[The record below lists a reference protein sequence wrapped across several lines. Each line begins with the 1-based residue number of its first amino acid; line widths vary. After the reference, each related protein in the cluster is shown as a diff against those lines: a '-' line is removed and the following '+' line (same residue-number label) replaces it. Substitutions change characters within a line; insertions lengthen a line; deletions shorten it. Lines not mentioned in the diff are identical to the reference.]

1 LKMKL
6 TLNRKIT
13 IGIAVGLILG
23 LLLAF
28 DVVPSTI
35 AGVNVV
41 DIFRF
46 VGKIFMRMLKVIVV
60 PLVFFSI
67 FVGVTSVGDAT
78 RLGKLGLR
86 TIVYYMCTTLI
97 AVIIGLI
104 LVNIIGPGVGFAPGE
119 AAPSAPLEA
128 MKGMSVIG
136 LLEQQ
141 VLSFIKNPFEAL
153 ASGTSSLIAIILASI
168 AFAVAIIA
176 IRNPKKTVVVNFMGT
191 LNDAVFWVTK
201 QILRL
206 APYGV
211 CGILVAV
218 LFDKREQLVDLVKGL
233 TLFAVTSYLGLLIH
247 GLIVL
252 PIILKIFSRRSVRE
266 FFGGISEALEVAFAT
281 DSSVA
286 TIPVTLTNLQDNL
299 KVSKRT
305 SDFVIPIGA
314 TINMDGTAL
323 YEAVCA
329 LFIAQAL
336 NIDLTLF
343 QQVIIFF
350 TATVAS
356 IGAAGIPSAGL
367 VTLVIV
373 INAVGLPYEQSAPLI
388 GIIFAIDRFIDVI
401 RTMVNVEGDCVGCV
415 IIDEMSEKNP

>member
-1 LKMKL
+1 MKL
-6 TLNRKIT
+6 SLNRKIT
-13 IGIAVGLILG
+13 IGIIAGLTLG
-23 LLLAF
+23 LLFAF
-28 DVVPSTI
+28 NIIPHTT
-35 AGVNVV
+35 AGFNVV
-41 DIFRF
+41 NGLRF
-46 VGKIFMRMLKVIVV
+46 VGMVFMQLLKVIVV

-67 FVGVTSVGDAT
+67 FVGVTSVGNTT

-86 TIVYYMCTTLI
+86 TIIYYTCTTLI
-97 AVIIGLI
+97 AVVIGLV
-104 LVNIIGPGVGFAPGE
+104 LVNIIEPGTGFAPGH
-119 AAPSAPLEA
+119 AAHSSQIEA
-128 MKGMSVIG
+128 MKGMGIFE

-141 VLSFIKNPFEAL
+141 VISFIKNPFEAL

-176 IRNPKKTVVVNFMGT
+176 IRNPKKTVVVNLMRT
-191 LNDAVFWVTK
+191 LNDAVFWITK

-211 CGILVAV
+211 CGILVGV
-218 LFDKREQLVDLVKGL
+218 LFDKREQLVEIAKGL
-233 TLFAVTSYLGLLIH
+233 FLFAFTSYLGLFIH
-247 GLIVL
+247 GLIIL
-252 PIILKIFSRRSVRE
+252 PFILKLFSRRTIRE
-266 FFGGISEALEVAFAT
+266 FFAGIGEAMEVAFAT

-286 TIPVTLTNLQDNL
+286 TIPVTLTNLQENL
-299 KVSKRT
+299 RVSKRT

-336 NIDLTLF
+336 NIELSIF
-343 QQVIIFF
+343 QQIVIFF
-350 TATVAS
+350 TATIAS

-373 INAVGLPYEQSAPLI
+373 INAAGLPYDQAAPLI
-388 GIIFAIDRFIDVI
+388 GVIFAIDRFIDVI

-415 IIDEMSEKNP
+415 IIDEMTEKNP

>member
-1 LKMKL
+1 MKL

-13 IGIAVGLILG
+13 IGIALGLILG
-23 LLLAF
+23 LLFAF
-28 DVVPSTI
+28 DVIPHTV
-35 AGVNVV
+35 AGANLV
-41 DIFRF
+41 DAFRF
-46 VGKIFMRMLKVIVV
+46 IGKVFMRLLKVIVV

-67 FVGVTSVGDAT
+67 FVGVTSVGDSAK
-78 RLGKLGLR
+78 LGKLGLR
-86 TIVYYMCTTLI
+86 TIIYYTCTTFI
-97 AVIIGLI
+97 AVVLGLI
-104 LVNIIGPGVGFAPGE
+104 LVNIIQPGVGFAPGQ
-119 AAPSAPLEA
+119 APADNALEA
-128 MKGMSVIG
+128 MKDMSVIQ

-141 VLSFIKNPFEAL
+141 IVSFIKNPFEAL

-168 AFAVAIIA
+168 VFAVAIIA
-176 IRNPKKTVVVNFMGT
+176 IRNPKKTAVVNFMNT
-191 LNDAVFWVTK
+191 LNDAVFWITK

-218 LFDKREQLVDLVKGL
+218 LFDKREQLPELVKGL
-233 TLFAVTSYLGLLIH
+233 SLFAVTAYIGLFFH
-247 GLIVL
+247 GLIIL
-252 PIILKIFSRRSVRE
+252 PIILRIFSRRKIRE
-266 FFGGISEALEVAFAT
+266 FFSGISEALEVAFAT

-336 NIDLTLF
+336 GIELTMF

-350 TATVAS
+350 TATIAS

-373 INAVGLPYEQSAPLI
+373 INAVGLPYEQAAPLI